1 MKSKAARG
9 RVKNLLT
16 KYEKCDI
23 IFLGSSVVILEIQ
36 RYGRNKETL
45 IDRTYIESGEYRKK
59 FDRVTDNS
67 ELNRILYAKAKEILF
82 HRSGT
87 LFEDMYW
94 LDSRTGS
101 VVASARDEKAEQQ
114 VVYSD
119 KLLNKVNNK
128 NLITIHNHP
137 GSMPP
142 SVEDF
147 NSALT
152 HGYSPGVVVC
162 HDGTVYTYSSEQRI
176 PEFLEDVYMNEFL
189 GEGNSEKEAQ
199 FKVLKIIERSYEIE
213 IKEV

>member
-1 MKSKAARG
+1 ML
-9 RVKNLLT
+9 KNLLT

-59 FDRVTDNS
+59 FDRVTES
-67 ELNRILYAKAKEILF
+67 AELNRILYAKAKEILL

-119 KLLNKVNNK
+119 KLLNKVNDK

-142 SVEDF
+142 SIEDF
-147 NSALT
+147 NSAFT
-152 HGYSPGVVVC
+152 HGYSLGVVVC
-162 HDGTVYTYSSEQRI
+162 HDGTVYVYRSRQRI